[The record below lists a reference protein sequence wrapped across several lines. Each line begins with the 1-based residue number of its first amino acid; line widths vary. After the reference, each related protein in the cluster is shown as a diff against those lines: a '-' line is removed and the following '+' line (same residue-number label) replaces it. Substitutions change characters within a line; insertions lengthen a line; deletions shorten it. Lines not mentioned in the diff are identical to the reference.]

1 MLVLQPAINY
11 ISNMDSLTA
20 IRLLII
26 SLIPIA
32 DLCH

>member
-1 MLVLQPAINY
+1 MLDLLPAINF

-20 IRLLII
+20 SRLLII